1 MNERRRSLRGRLY
14 FHRNGR
20 TWHPCRIV
28 DASYEGARIIVDNPN
43 GIPDEIVLYIPKRKK
58 LARASVRWR
67 HGERIGLALSEVGPQ
82 ADERPSRSRETLG
95 ASGLRRLVPT

>member
-43 GIPDEIVLYIPKRKK
+43 GIPDEIVLYIPKRKSSRVPACDGATVK
-58 LARASVRWR
+58 EWGSRYLKSGPRQTNVCDALAR
-67 HGERIGLALSEVGPQ
+67 H
-82 ADERPSRSRETLG
+82 
-95 ASGLRRLVPT
+95 

>member
-58 LARASVRWR
+58 LARASV
-67 HGERIGLALSEVGPQ
+67 
-82 ADERPSRSRETLG
+82 LG
-95 ASGLRRLVPT
+95 AVAWAIWQRSVSHHRVTGGGQITKSSI